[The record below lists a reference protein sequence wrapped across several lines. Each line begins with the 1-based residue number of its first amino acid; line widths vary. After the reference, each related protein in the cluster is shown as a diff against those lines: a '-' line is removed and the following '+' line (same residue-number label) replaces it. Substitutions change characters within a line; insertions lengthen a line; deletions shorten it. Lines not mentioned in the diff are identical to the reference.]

1 MGLRQFFLI
10 SKTFFKHLGI
20 AIVAGFLLLLLT
32 MQILKVYTLH
42 GEEYSLPNYTDLTM
56 DELDEYKLGSELEF
70 VIDDSVYNETKEP
83 GTILEQNP
91 LPGSKVKQGRK
102 IYLTVV
108 TETPE
113 KVKMPNLHDL
123 SLRQSISLLETYGLQ
138 IRRLQYVPDIAKDAV
153 LQQMH
158 KGDTIDPGTPIF
170 KGAKINLILG
180 QGRGNNK
187 VKMPFLIG
195 LKKEAAIRMLHT
207 NSLNVGEQ
215 FFLDSQDTSHLRIYN
230 TEPPCTTGDKVKM
243 GDYVDLYYRSD
254 KNFNFVELINSF
266 NKLDTIKE
274 DSTLI
279 SDEFFEEDIDIE

>member
-1 MGLRQFFLI
+1 MSLRQFFI

-42 GEEYSLPNYTDLTM
+42 GEEYSLPNYTGLTM
-56 DELDEYKLGSELEF
+56 NELDEYKLGSELEF

-102 IYLTVV
+102 VYLTVV

-113 KVKMPNLHDL
+113 KVKMPNLLDL

-138 IRRLQYVPDIAKDAV
+138 IRRLQYVPDIAKNAV

-158 KGDTIDPGTPIF
+158 QGDTIDPGTPIF
-170 KGAKINLILG
+170 KGAKIDLILG
-180 QGRGNNK
+180 KGRGENK
-187 VKMPFLIG
+187 VEMPFLIG
-195 LKKEAAIRMLHT
+195 LKQDEAIQRLHT

-215 FFLDSQDTSHLRIYN
+215 FFLDSEDTSHLRIYS
-230 TEPPCTTGDKVKM
+230 TEPPCTTGGKVKM
-243 GDYVDLYYRSD
+243 GNYVDLYYRSD

-266 NKLDTIKE
+266 RTDTIKQ
-274 DSTLI
+274 DSTFI